1 MRRRRDILAML
12 TGATLARPFAARAQ
26 QTAARTYRLG
36 MLSSGPALTSKAGDG
51 GKLIDILSS
60 HGFAL
65 GRNLAVET
73 RGAEADR
80 SRLPKLAEELKTGMG
95 VDVVFTIGFP
105 AARSALDAG
114 LPRIVA
120 INTGDPVATGLIASM
135 ARPGGALTGI
145 SDDATT
151 LSVKRLSLLKEL
163 LPGLHR
169 VATLWNRDDLGMTM
183 RYRAVA
189 SAAESM
195 GVAVQAL
202 GVREPNDFD
211 GVFEAM
217 DREPP
222 DAILMVSDALT
233 ILNRKHVIDYAA
245 GHRLPAIY
253 ETEAVVRDGGLMSYG
268 GGRAELLERAGAQID
283 RIFHGTNPGD
293 LPFELP
299 TRYRFV
305 VNLKAAQAIGLAIP
319 SALLARVDEVIE

>member
-1 MRRRRDILAML
+1 MRRRDILGMFA
-12 TGATLARPFAARAQ
+12 GATLARPIATRAQ

-36 MLSSGPALTSKAGDG
+36 MLSSGPAPTPKAGDG
-51 GKLIDILSS
+51 AKLLDILSG

-73 RGAEADR
+73 RGAETDR
-80 SRLPKLAEELKTGMG
+80 SRLPKLAEELKAGG
-95 VDVVFTIGFP
+95 VDLVFTLGFP

-135 ARPGGALTGI
+135 ARPGGTLTGI
-145 SDDATT
+145 SDDAAT

-169 VATLWNRDDLGMTM
+169 VATLWNRDDLGMSM
-183 RYRAVA
+183 RYRAAA
-189 SAAESM
+189 SAAELM

-202 GVREPNDFD
+202 GVHEPNDFD
-211 GVFEAM
+211 GVFETM

-233 ILNRKHVIDYAA
+233 ILNRKRVIDYAA

-253 ETEAVVRDGGLMSYG
+253 ETEAVVQDGGLMSYG
-268 GGRAELLERAGAQID
+268 GDRNELLMRAGAQID
-283 RIFHGTNPGD
+283 RIFRGANPGD

-305 VNLKAAQAIGLAIP
+305 INLKAAQAIGLAIP
-319 SALLARVDEVIE
+319 TALLARADEVIE